1 MLESSKKIAIKL
13 DLKQNL
19 VDDKLYKRKGKLL
32 EQTVE
37 WNNEKTWRITQN
49 RCKDFGSYVLK

>member
-37 WNNEKTWRITQN
+37 WNNEKTWRITRN